1 MRCYCN
7 TDLGRSSTF
16 LSAAVAMVDDQGAV
30 APDPHIDSGC
40 QVVEQPLPF
49 SLWASWRPL
58 WLGRTPSADRSCR
71 ADVKRLQQASSLRSS
86 GSEEGR
92 EGRSGGHCGRNA
104 EVGQLAS
111 APSSDSAE
119 ARSSQLPFGGNPCRQ
134 GWSYGKCSDQ
144 SQQLDRGGRQPIRC
158 ARRSKIPKP
167 ATLLSGREIRRP
179 IAPWSGMRFVWAVAQ
194 RTRG

>member
-1 MRCYCN
+1 MLLQY
-7 TDLGRSSTF
+7 RSWSLF
-16 LSAAVAMVDDQGAV
+16 YLSIGSCHSGGDQGAV

-92 EGRSGGHCGRNA
+92 EGRSGRHCGRNA

-111 APSSDSAE
+111 ARSSDSAE

-134 GWSYGKCSDQ
+134 GWSYGKCRTNHNSSTGVADNQ
-144 SQQLDRGGRQPIRC
+144 SGAHEDRKYPN
-158 ARRSKIPKP
+158 RRLS
-167 ATLLSGREIRRP
+167 SGREIRRP
-179 IAPWSGMRFVWAVAQ
+179 IAPWSGMRFVWVVAQ

>member
-16 LSAAVAMVDDQGAV
+16 LSAAVTLVDDQGAI

-71 ADVKRLQQASSLRSS
+71 ADVKRLLQASSLRSS

-92 EGRSGGHCGRNA
+92 EGRSGRHCGRNA

-119 ARSSQLPFGGNPCRQ
+119 ARSLQLPFGGNPCRQ
-134 GWSYGKCSDQ
+134 GWSYGKCRTNHNSSTGVADNQ
-144 SQQLDRGGRQPIRC
+144 SGAHEDRKYPNRRLCIGARDTSTNSAVERDEICLGR
-158 ARRSKIPKP
+158 
-167 ATLLSGREIRRP
+167 
-179 IAPWSGMRFVWAVAQ
+179 
-194 RTRG
+194 